1 MKRAGKSEGRGSLT
15 AQPQTPAGASKSAV
29 HTMYGA
35 EERKSRMLSAAAV
48 IARFKDGR
56 PLGDGNSNIFSC
68 YETLLDITGN
78 SHASLEVCRLLKMP
92 EAKARVY
99 AGEIIDLLLFNRK
112 NDPYLSLGLPG
123 DTPIADV
130 KRRWKSLL
138 LLYHPDKYSN
148 RRDYEERAKKINE
161 SYERIRSAKGHVAV
175 GPGQPEPIKKV
186 KVRRR
191 VGTKKIRRFKH
202 LRYLP
207 DFILALAVIT
217 ALISALIFISI
228 LRHPDERSQRA
239 VQTVLVP
246 K

>member
-1 MKRAGKSEGRGSLT
+1 MKRAEKNEGRGSLT
-15 AQPQTPAGASKSAV
+15 AQQQTPAGAPTGAFRAI
-29 HTMYGA
+29 YGP
-35 EERKSRMLSAAAV
+35 EERKSRMLAAAAI
-48 IARFKDGR
+48 IARFRDGR
-56 PLGDGNSNIFSC
+56 PLNDGSYNVFSC
-68 YETLLDITGN
+68 YEALLDIIGS
-78 SHASLEVCRLLKMP
+78 SHAALEICRLLKMP
-92 EAKARVY
+92 ETKVRFY

-148 RRDYEERAKKINE
+148 QRDYEERAKKINE

-175 GPGQPEPIKKV
+175 GPDQPELIEKV
-186 KVRRR
+186 KGRSR